1 MNIFALD
8 ICPVT
13 SRPFRGVKEKNNK
26 TVNPLDLK
34 TF

>member
-1 MNIFALD
+1 MIYID
-8 ICPVT
+8 DYPVT
-13 SRPFRGVKEKNNK
+13 SKQFRGVKEKNNK